1 MLGKS
6 HVGRGRPIDRFGRRL
21 GDNWSIKATEGLK
34 LFPLEET
41 EEVCSSGLW
50 LNGGGPGR
58 SARSADL
65 SAVIVN
71 HERVI

>member
-21 GDNWSIKATEGLK
+21 EDDWSIEATVGLK
-34 LFPLEET
+34 LFPPEGAK
-41 EEVCSSGLW
+41 EVCSSGLW

-58 SARSADL
+58 SASFAGL
-65 SAVIVN
+65 SAVILN